1 MKKNKGK
8 IQKGVAK
15 KPLVNVPEDK
25 VFWCTD
31 GQIFR
36 NIKDLSEGLSNM
48 SDETFAYH
56 SNAEK
61 HDFSNWLMDVL
72 GEVELANELAKP
84 ITRQEADGVTQSMV
98 LLFNLM

>member
-1 MKKNKGK
+1 MSKKKA
-8 IQKGVAK
+8 QRQVAARQ
-15 KPLVNVPEDK
+15 LVNAPEEE

-48 SDETFAYH
+48 TDEIFAYH
-56 SNAEK
+56 SNVEK

-84 ITRQEADGVTQSMV
+84 ITRQEAAGVTQSMV
-98 LLFNLM
+98 LLFDLM

>member
-1 MKKNKGK
+1 MSKKKVQRRVVK
-8 IQKGVAK
+8 R
-15 KPLVNVPEDK
+15 PLVNAPEEK

-48 SDETFAYH
+48 SDETFVYH

-72 GEVELANELAKP
+72 GEEKLANELAKP
-84 ITRQEADGVTQSMV
+84 MSRQKATGVARSMF
-98 LLFNLM
+98 LLFNLE